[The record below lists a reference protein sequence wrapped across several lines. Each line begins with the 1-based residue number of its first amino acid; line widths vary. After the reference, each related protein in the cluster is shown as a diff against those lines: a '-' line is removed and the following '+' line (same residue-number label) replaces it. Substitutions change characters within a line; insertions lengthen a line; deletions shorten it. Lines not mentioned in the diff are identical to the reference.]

1 MEKTV
6 YGVFDSSPEVIQAI
20 NALKAKGYDGDDITV
35 VAENE
40 ETLDFAD
47 YNQTA
52 DVKTVTHTPED
63 ESFMDKVMRF
73 FTNEGTYGLED
84 RLSASGLTDSETAAY
99 ISDVEDGKILV
110 LLDSDKDAAVRD
122 NMLEG
127 DRDGMSVDKAERTG
141 LRTEAMNVTGMN
153 NPGITNNPDPNI
165 FPEGTAAIQETTG
178 NIRSDRND
186 GYLTAG
192 GTEDDLDLTD
202 RKGDSYLSSRE
213 RNDDL
218 ETDEE
223 RTLRLR
229 EEQLEVNK
237 QEVQSGEVVI
247 NKEVREEQKT
257 VNVPVEHEEVY
268 VERRPV
274 TDGTLDA
281 KDAGPI
287 TDGETIRIPVVEEQ
301 VEVTKKPVVTDE
313 VVIGKR
319 TVTETQQVQDTVKKE
334 DVQLDKDGNPLVR
347 DNREDVRFD
356 RDRNSLLHDDRE
368 EVQYDNDGNPLIR
381 DGQLKNRIDTD
392 KL

>member
-35 VAENE
+35 IADKE
-40 ETLDFAD
+40 ETLEFAD
-47 YNQTA
+47 YNDTA
-52 DVKTVTHTPED
+52 DVNTVTNTPED

-84 RLSASGLTDSETAAY
+84 RLSAAGLTDSETAAY
-99 ISDVEDGKILV
+99 VSDVEDGKILV

-127 DRDGMSVDKAERTG
+127 DRDGMLVDEADRTG
-141 LRTEAMNVTGMN
+141 LRTEAMNVTGIN
-153 NPGITNNPDPNI
+153 NTGITNNPDPNI
-165 FPEGTAAIQETTG
+165 FPDGTAAIQETTG
-178 NIRSDRND
+178 NLRSDRND
-186 GYLTAG
+186 Y
-192 GTEDDLDLTD
+192 
-202 RKGDSYLSSRE
+202 
-213 RNDDL
+213 NDL

-237 QEVQSGEVVI
+237 QKVRSGEVVI
-247 NKEVREEQKT
+247 NKEVKEEQKT

-274 TDGTLDA
+274 TEGTLDA
-281 KDAGPI
+281 KDAGTI

-301 VEVTKKPVVTDE
+301 VEVTKRPVVTDD

-319 TVTETQQVQDTVKKE
+319 TVKETQQVQDTVKKE
-334 DVQLDKDGNPLVR
+334 DVELDKDGNPLV
-347 DNREDVRFD
+347 
-356 RDRNSLLHDDRE
+356 HD
-368 EVQYDNDGNPLIR
+368 QHM
-381 DGQLKNRIDTD
+381 KNRIDTD